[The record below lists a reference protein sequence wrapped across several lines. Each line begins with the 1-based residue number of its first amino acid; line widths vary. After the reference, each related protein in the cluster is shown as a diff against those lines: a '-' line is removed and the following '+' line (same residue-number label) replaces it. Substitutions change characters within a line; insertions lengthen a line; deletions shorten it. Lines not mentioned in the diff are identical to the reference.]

1 MGYTITVKGKEGEPV
16 ASLENI
22 SYIKAVATMTRLA
35 IEFEEEIKNDVFSV
49 ELKKQDA

>member
-16 ASLENI
+16 ANLENI
-22 SYIKAVATMTRLA
+22 GYAEAVVTMVK
-35 IEFEEEIKNDVFSV
+35 IGIDFEKEIANGIISV